1 MSSSACYC
9 HPLGKAS
16 IPDGYGPGDQ
26 NHWHVQLLL
35 SFDQTLRISK
45 HRLFAKKYFE
55 SASGTCHR
63 RSQEIARITVEVPT
77 KKTGSQ
83 ALVRFDCIHPV
94 LAVCLHVPHL
104 FQCEAYPDQEN
115 KFKTLHEVAD
125 LYVCPW
131 FILIESTHTHV
142 HCRPEQIQSASL
154 CAVRVQAFVY
164 LDPKNTGYI
173 TDLEKF
179 AEAGFPESNDLQP
192 GSTWVWC
199 RACSTV
205 HFNGDACNL

>member
-1 MSSSACYC
+1 MLLPSSGRGKHSRRLRSGRSEPLACAAFAIFCY
-9 HPLGKAS
+9 
-16 IPDGYGPGDQ
+16 
-26 NHWHVQLLL
+26 
-35 SFDQTLRISK
+35 QTLRISK

-104 FQCEAYPDQEN
+104 FQCEAHPDQEN

-131 FILIESTHTHV
+131 FILIESTHT
-142 HCRPEQIQSASL
+142 CSLQTIDCGANSECKSL
-154 CAVRVQAFVY
+154 CGGV
-164 LDPKNTGYI
+164 
-173 TDLEKF
+173 
-179 AEAGFPESNDLQP
+179 AGVCLPWP
-192 GSTWVWC
+192 
-199 RACSTV
+199 
-205 HFNGDACNL
+205 